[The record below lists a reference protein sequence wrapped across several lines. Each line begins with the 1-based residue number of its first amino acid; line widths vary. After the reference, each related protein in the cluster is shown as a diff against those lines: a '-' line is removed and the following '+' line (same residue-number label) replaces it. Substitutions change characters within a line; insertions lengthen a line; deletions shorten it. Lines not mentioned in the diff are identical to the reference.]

1 MPEGAELDVLRG
13 ARATIA
19 AGGPG
24 LKLYVEM
31 HPRLWRDFSVMRAE
45 IEAELAH
52 QGLRARRLDGDPAI
66 WNIEGVCLQLE
77 KCGS

>member
-1 MPEGAELDVLRG
+1 MLRG

-19 AGGPG
+19 AGGSA

-52 QGLRARRLDGDPAI
+52 QGLRARRLDGDLAI